1 MPIIDEIRRLHSLRS
16 ESMLMRVHVHSPPAK
31 AHAFRFQSKA
41 LFEGRI
47 TAQLDFSARAEHALP
62 RQTIGSAQD
71 SRNLAS
77 VPGKAGGFGNRAVG
91 RNFTARDLQNGRA
104 NARFGGDR
112 SLLLLSCRQAY
123 AAAPLRNDCTAS
135 SSLL

>member
-1 MPIIDEIRRLHSLRS
+1 
-16 ESMLMRVHVHSPPAK
+16 MLMRVHVHSPPAK

-77 VPGKAGGFGNRAVG
+77 VPGKAGGFGDCAVG
-91 RNFTARDLQNGRA
+91 RDFPARDLQNRRA
-104 NARFGGDR
+104 NARLR
-112 SLLLLSCRQAY
+112 RKLLTDGQAY